1 MVRPVSKSL
10 HIVHYKTVSASSL
23 LRHLDGE
30 KVVKILVGLFVV
42 ACFFAGSLFFFYR
55 IFNYLNGLRDIGLLL
70 INKLV
75 SLGFLAIFVMLVI
88 SNIVTSISTLYRSR
102 ETTFLLSTPIAYR
115 DVFTVKFIDNM
126 FFSTWAVFLLGLPLI
141 LAYGLV
147 REFAF
152 WEFIFEIFCVL
163 LPFVVLPACIGV
175 AFSILMFLLSRRM
188 RPRTLLITLCSIAV
202 VGVLLYFKIGQP
214 SSLAFNV
221 ISDWRVLNRYLGS
234 MGATSFAF
242 LPSFWV
248 SETLRTLATGGRHA
262 LVIYMLALISTTLLF
277 VNLVFRFAD
286 SYYYRSWLAS
296 SETVHGGRSGKVKKK
311 AAGRF
316 FRLPDWL
323 PCDFRAVLSKDLKL
337 FIREPAQWAQFAILL
352 VLLIIYLVNL
362 KYFPTSIK
370 DSYWKTLVGFG
381 NFAFSGFILAT
392 LSVRFVFP
400 NISLEGRA
408 FWAIK
413 SSPMPMKRVFWVKFW
428 SAFSIFLL
436 ISEVLA
442 LVSNIMLGLRGLLM
456 ILTFFSVMLM
466 SVSLTSLSIGLGAI
480 FPRFEERNPGKI
492 ASSTGGMLATVIS
505 LAYVGVMVVIAAFL
519 VNKYTLH
526 KMNPDSPFPFMAV
539 GFSLGLMMI
548 LNLTAIM
555 LPLRLGLS
563 SMLKRD
569 Y

>member
-1 MVRPVSKSL
+1 MSKSL
-10 HIVHYKTVSASSL
+10 HIIHYKTISARSL
-23 LRHLDGE
+23 LHHLDGE
-30 KVVKILVGLFVV
+30 KVMKILVGLFVV
-42 ACFFAGSLFFFYR
+42 SCFFAGSLFFFYR
-55 IFNYLNGLRDIGLLL
+55 VFDYLNGLQDIGFLL

-75 SLGFLAIFVMLVI
+75 TLGFLAIFVMLVI

-102 ETTFLLSTPIAYR
+102 ETAFLLSTPAAYR
-115 DVFTVKFIDNM
+115 DVFTVKFVDNM
-126 FFSTWAVFLLGLPLI
+126 FFSTWAVLLLGLPLI
-141 LAYGLV
+141 LAYGMV

-152 WEFIFEIFCVL
+152 WEIIFEIFCVL
-163 LPFVVLPACIGV
+163 LPFVVIPASIGV
-175 AFSILMFLLSRRM
+175 SFSIVMFLLSRRM
-188 RPRTLLITLCSIAV
+188 RPRTLIVTLCSIAAV
-202 VGVLLYFKIGQP
+202 AVFLYFKIGQP
-214 SSLAFNV
+214 SALAFNV

-262 LVIYMLALISTTLLF
+262 LLVYMLALISTTLLF
-277 VNLVFRFAD
+277 LNLVFRFAD
-286 SYYYRSWLAS
+286 AYYYKSWLAS
-296 SETVHGGRSGKVKKK
+296 SENVRGEK
-311 AAGRF
+311 AARVGRKTDRRF

-323 PCDFRAVLSKDLKL
+323 PFDFRAVLSKDLRL
-337 FIREPAQWAQFAILL
+337 FVREPAQWAQFAILL
-352 VLLIIYLVNL
+352 VLLVIYLVNL
-362 KYFPTSIK
+362 KYFPTRIQ
-370 DSYWKTLVGFG
+370 DSYWKMLIGFG

-436 ISEVLA
+436 ISEILA

-456 ILTFFSVMLM
+456 ILTFFSVLLM

-480 FPRFEERNPGKI
+480 YPRFEERNPGKI

-505 LAYVGVMVVIAAFL
+505 LAYVGAMVVIAAL
-519 VNKYTLH
+519 PINRYTLY
-526 KMNPDSPFPFMAV
+526 KMNPDLPFPYMAV
-539 GFSLGLMMI
+539 VLSLGLILI

-555 LPLRLGLS
+555 LPLKLGLS